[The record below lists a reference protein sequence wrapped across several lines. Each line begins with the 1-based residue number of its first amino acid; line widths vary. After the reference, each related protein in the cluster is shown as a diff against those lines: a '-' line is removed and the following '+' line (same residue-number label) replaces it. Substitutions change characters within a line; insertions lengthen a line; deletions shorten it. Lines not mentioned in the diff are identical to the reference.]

1 MVCPIWQISK
11 NGFANAIPLHF
22 YADSESVF
30 VVHLHMALL
39 FGQLICSG
47 LNSRVLCPCKQYFLR
62 VIAARNWLPCLEGRN
77 FVHIDAV
84 NATTLV
90 VILYAMHNFLS
101 HSEVREIL
109 GQASISPTFYFSTD
123 ALERSG
129 CFVTNCEDDVERVF
143 RTAWRH
149 W

>member
-1 MVCPIWQISK
+1 MVLQMPFPSTSMRIVK
-11 NGFANAIPLHF
+11 
-22 YADSESVF
+22 VF
-30 VVHLHMALL
+30 LL
-39 FGQLICSG
+39 FIYIWCLFLVSRFAVD
-47 LNSRVLCPCKQYFLR
+47 SRVLCSCKQYFLR
-62 VIAARNWLPCLEGRN
+62 VITARDWLPCLEGRN

-109 GQASISPTFYFSTD
+109 GLANISPAFYFSTD
-123 ALERSG
+123 SLERSG
-129 CFVTNCEDDVERVF
+129 CFVANCEDDVERVF